1 MTKIVIAIVVVVV
14 LLILVYLIKTR
25 NKFVVLKNRIADQKA
40 QIDVQLKR
48 RYDLIPN
55 LVETAKAYAG
65 FEKSTL
71 EAVTQARANAVN
83 AKELGDEM
91 AANAK
96 LTSALQRFMA
106 VSESYPDL
114 KANTNFMQL
123 QNELSVTEDKIAKA
137 RQFYNDTVLKY
148 NNGIELFPANIVAGM
163 FGYKRQAFL
172 EAEESERAAV
182 KISAEQFKM

>member
-1 MTKIVIAIVVVVV
+1 MTKILVVVIIIAI
-14 LLILVYLIKTR
+14 LVFAYLISAY
-25 NKFVVLKNRIADQKA
+25 NKFVVQKNRVEDQRA

-71 EAVTQARANAVN
+71 EAVTQARVSAVN
-83 AKELGDEM
+83 AKDLNDEM

-96 LTSALQRFMA
+96 LTSALQRFIA
-106 VSESYPDL
+106 VSESYPEL

-123 QNELSVTEDKIAKA
+123 QKELSATEDKIAKA

-148 NNGIELFPANIVAGM
+148 NNSIQMFPANIAAGI
-163 FGYKRQAFL
+163 FGYKKQAFL
-172 EAEESERAAV
+172 EAADSEREAV
-182 KISAEQFKM
+182 KISAEHFKL